1 MPPSALVEAC
11 RSIAYRLSNRKEAE
25 MPFNVKEEMD
35 KFFPSEPK
43 PGEWWNVAQGL
54 PRDYDE
60 VLFIVEDDSAEGLVY
75 YGYKEG
81 SQFVVQYEFSKFAIG
96 GRDGVAFWSPVPN
109 HDKAFA

>member
-1 MPPSALVEAC
+1 VVEATC
-11 RSIAYRLSNRKEAE
+11 GNAYLLSNLKEAA
-25 MPFNVKEEMD
+25 MPFDVQAKID

-54 PRDYDE
+54 PKDFDE
-60 VLFIVEDDSAEGLVY
+60 VLFIVDDDSAEGLVY

-81 SQFVVQYEFSKFAIG
+81 TQFVVQYEFSRFAIA